1 MSEKDKE
8 MLRIKFDIVHFI
20 ATQQLAFTNYPALCE
35 LEKKHGVNVGVSYLN
50 QNAGKTFCHFI
61 AESKRVEL
69 REKNFQNRYFC
80 LFLWMVLPILLTLMM
95 KCF

>member
-35 LEKKHGVNVGVSYLN
+35 LEKKHGVNVGVSCSVSSRHSCK
-50 QNAGKTFCHFI
+50 GG
-61 AESKRVEL
+61 
-69 REKNFQNRYFC
+69 QNR
-80 LFLWMVLPILLTLMM
+80 VLKM
-95 KCF
+95 